1 MGNSVRKENTRRKSK
16 KSKSSGKYPSNE
28 KEILIAHMKPSDRDS
43 DSYSLHDIPFL
54 RMSKLNVCDQV
65 ETDEFKPYDIC
76 SSELSLAS
84 TEDPEQFLNKE
95 YMIDKL
101 LKQKR
106 NEEKIFQENWWDE
119 KLPRSDSYHKLAEL
133 QQEAPDF
140 SEGVILDKGVI
151 AAANYVRITLNTA
164 NGFYKRKKKHKEQ
177 RKRDNVKSILKQ
189 CVIERDI

>member
-16 KSKSSGKYPSNE
+16 KSKLPSKHPSNE

-54 RMSKLNVCDQV
+54 RMSQPNMCDQI

-76 SSELSLAS
+76 SSELSSAN
-84 TEDPEQFLNKE
+84 TEDSEQFLNKE
-95 YMIDKL
+95 YMIENL
-101 LKQKR
+101 LRQKR

-119 KLPRSDSYHKLAEL
+119 KIPRSDSYIKLTEL
-133 QQEAPDF
+133 QQETPDF
-140 SEGVILDKGVI
+140 SEGVILDNGVI
-151 AAANYVRITLNTA
+151 AAANYVRITLNTV
-164 NGFYKRKKKHKEQ
+164 NGFYEKKKKCKEQ
-177 RKRDNVKSILKQ
+177 RKRENVKSILKQ